1 MPPFCLLIQIQV
13 DSDIFDIHSLYASSE
28 IQNVSD
34 HPVRRLYGACRFRR
48 CICARGSKTLF
59 EIVSLHHKHYFN

>member
-28 IQNVSD
+28 IQF
-34 HPVRRLYGACRFRR
+34 L
-48 CICARGSKTLF
+48 ITLSEGCTVLADF
-59 EIVSLHHKHYFN
+59 EDVFVPAGLRPFLKS